1 MKTSNGKQLAKKML
15 IAMICGLACGF
26 GCIMLREHLISSGQT
41 DLWTKINKLFFQDI
55 TQPTATKAVGI
66 FYIVGQLS
74 PNLNRYCNVIY
85 SLSGINLPNFIKV
98 FNLTCFMTI

>member
-26 GCIMLREHLISSGQT
+26 GCIMLREHLVSSGQT
-41 DLWTKINKLFFQDI
+41 DLWTKINNLFFQDI

-66 FYIVGQLS
+66 FY
-74 PNLNRYCNVIY
+74 NLLIHY
-85 SLSGINLPNFIKV
+85 SLL
-98 FNLTCFMTI
+98 LYLWYLYLLH